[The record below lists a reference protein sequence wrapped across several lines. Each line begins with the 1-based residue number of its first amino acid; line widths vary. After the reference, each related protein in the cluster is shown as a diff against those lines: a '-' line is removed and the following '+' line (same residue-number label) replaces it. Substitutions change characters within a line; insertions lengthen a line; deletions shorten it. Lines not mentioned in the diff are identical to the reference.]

1 MILRALEPNDIEL
14 LYQIEND
21 SREWVLSATNMP
33 YSREFLANYILSTT
47 GDIYIDK
54 QVRLVISDEN
64 DAPVGLVDLQ
74 NFDPK
79 NLRAEVGIAILP
91 DHRGRGLAVRALTE
105 LLCYAASTLHLH
117 QVYAIIPVNNAA
129 SIAMV
134 RKCGFLHQN
143 TLKDWVFDGNIYQDA
158 LFFQRI
164 L

>member
-1 MILRALEPNDIEL
+1 MLRPLEPNDIDL

-21 SREWVLSATNMP
+21 SREWALSSTNMP
-33 YSREFLANYILSTT
+33 YSREFLSQYILSTT

-54 QVRLVISDEN
+54 QLRLVIEDETGI
-64 DAPVGLVDLQ
+64 PVGLIDLQ

-91 DHRGRGLAVRALTE
+91 EHRGRKYSTRAMIE
-105 LLCYAASTLHLH
+105 LLVYAAQTLHLH
-117 QVYAIIPVNNAA
+117 QVYAIIPESNTA

-134 RKCGFLHQN
+134 QKCGFQQQN
-143 TLKDWVFDGNIYQDA
+143 ELKDWLFDGKKYQNA
-158 LFFQRI
+158 WVFQRF